1 MTWLLCLP
9 LQGSGKQQ
17 QGKQQQPDDDAILD
31 TGSTD
36 IETGILTANMGNS
49 SLQTASSSEIAAA
62 LHAQP
67 QHDPDESGQSAA
79 GDGSDDDGTRLQQA
93 DSKTSRGGWR
103 WFGRRK

>member
-17 QGKQQQPDDDAILD
+17 QPDDDSILD

-49 SLQTASSSEIAAA
+49 SMQTASSSEIAAA
-62 LHAQP
+62 IHAQP
-67 QHDPDESGQSAA
+67 QHDPDESGQSAT
-79 GDGSDDDGTRLQQA
+79 GDGSDDDSTRLQQA
-93 DSKTSRGGWR
+93 NSKSRRGGWR
-103 WFGRRK
+103 WFGGRK

>member
-9 LQGSGKQQ
+9 LQGSRKH
-17 QGKQQQPDDDAILD
+17 QQPDDDALLD

-36 IETGILTANMGNS
+36 IETGILPANMGNS

-62 LHAQP
+62 VHAQP

-79 GDGSDDDGTRLQQA
+79 EDGNNDDSIRLQQA
-93 DSKTSRGGWR
+93 NGNTCSGGWR